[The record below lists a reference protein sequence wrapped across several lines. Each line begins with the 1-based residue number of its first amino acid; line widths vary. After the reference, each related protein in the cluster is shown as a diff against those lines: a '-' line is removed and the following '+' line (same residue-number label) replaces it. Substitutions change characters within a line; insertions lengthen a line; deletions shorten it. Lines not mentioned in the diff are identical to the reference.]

1 MAQIVTFDSNVHNVK
16 LETDYIFQNC
26 IMMVIIY
33 RQGGSWRTMTL
44 SGLTSIEAY
53 GSWAFFHGFSFISK
67 SAAFFKSAAFT
78 KQ

>member
-16 LETDYIFQNC
+16 LKTDFIFQNC

-33 RQGGSWRTMTL
+33 TGQGG
-44 SGLTSIEAY
+44 SIEAY

-67 SAAFFKSAAFT
+67 SAAFT